1 MNTVPE
7 QISHS
12 STGEGGSAFTQN
24 DDSSFAGD
32 VAFHKILHV
41 TKQNRSADQDFRNAG
56 WQSRKMPQANK
67 NTEILFT
74 LYIRFA
80 RKHST
85 SSISILELAPV
96 LFPSLMAAANSATG
110 ILVRRRG
117 DSPFFGSSKPPARKT
132 LRQRL
137 RKAISRPRSRVR
149 YIRLLTNSF
158 SPASIAASN
167 PARSP
172 CLMQRLRGRKSSPR
186 RG

>member
-1 MNTVPE
+1 MTIKIGQLTKTSGVWDDKR
-7 QISHS
+7 
-12 STGEGGSAFTQN
+12 EGCLRQRE
-24 DDSSFAGD
+24 
-32 VAFHKILHV
+32 H
-41 TKQNRSADQDFRNAG
+41 RN
-56 WQSRKMPQANK
+56 
-67 NTEILFT
+67 LLT

-117 DSPFFGSSKPPARKT
+117 GSPFLGSSKPPARKT
-132 LRQRL
+132 LRHRL
-137 RKAISRPRSRVR
+137 RKAMSRPRSRVR
-149 YIRLLTNSF
+149 YIRRLTNSF

-172 CLMQRLRGRKSSPR
+172 CLIQRLRGRKRASR